1 MYPFD
6 LNRFKFLTDQPDE
19 TWPTCLN
26 CQKNGKCCPG
36 PPSRHTF
43 KDSKPARSPEGSND
57 SGESR
62 PAQGTLIC
70 VRVYCVADSTTDH
83 RSRRLTQ
90 LQERYTD
97 NGSVVH
103 KFRISHSTPSQ
114 SRRPSRSASA
124 STASASPP
132 ASPFLRQPSPSQHHE
147 LAHALVIAMT
157 SGSTGIRLSVFG
169 PFIQEV
175 PSRIGHNPALDAA
188 VAVLVYAHKSLLQK
202 KVANEIVN
210 PNLYLRAI
218 KTLQLSLEDPTQGL
232 STNTLCASV
241 LLSLVEVRARNTTKF
256 AMIDP
261 LL

>member
-1 MYPFD
+1 VWYGLYPYN
-6 LNRFKFLTDQPDE
+6 LNTLKFLTNQLDE

-62 PAQGTLIC
+62 PAQGTTIF
-70 VRVYCVADSTTDH
+70 VHTYCVVDLTAAH

-90 LQERYTD
+90 LHERFAD

-103 KFRISHSTPSQ
+103 KFRISNSIPSQ

-147 LAHALVIAMT
+147 LAHALVLAMT

-188 VAVLVYAHKSLLQK
+188 VAVLVYAHKSLLQQK
-202 KVANEIVN
+202 MANEIVN

-241 LLSLVEVRARNTTKF
+241 LLSLVEVRAQNITRATHG
-256 AMIDP
+256 
-261 LL
+261 

>member
-1 MYPFD
+1 VRYGLHLYN
-6 LNRFKFLTDQPDE
+6 LNTLKFLTDQPDE
-19 TWPTCLN
+19 TWPSCLN

-43 KDSKPARSPEGSND
+43 RDSKPARSPEGSND
-57 SGESR
+57 SGEGRS
-62 PAQGTLIC
+62 AQGTIVVVHTCC
-70 VRVYCVADSTTDH
+70 VTDPTADP

-90 LQERYTD
+90 LQEKYTD

-103 KFRISHSTPSQ
+103 KFRISNSIPGR
-114 SRRPSRSASA
+114 SRRQSRSASA
-124 STASASPP
+124 SSASASPP
-132 ASPFLRQPSPSQHHE
+132 TSPFLRQPSPSQHHE
-147 LAHALVIAMT
+147 LAHAMVFAMT
-157 SGSTGIRLSVFG
+157 SGRTGIRLSAFG

-175 PSRIGHNPALDAA
+175 PSRIGHNSALDAA
-188 VAVLVYAHKSLLQK
+188 VAVLVYAHKSLLQQ

-241 LLSLVEVRARNTTKF
+241 LLSLVEVCIQHTPRFYNS
-256 AMIDP
+256 
-261 LL
+261 